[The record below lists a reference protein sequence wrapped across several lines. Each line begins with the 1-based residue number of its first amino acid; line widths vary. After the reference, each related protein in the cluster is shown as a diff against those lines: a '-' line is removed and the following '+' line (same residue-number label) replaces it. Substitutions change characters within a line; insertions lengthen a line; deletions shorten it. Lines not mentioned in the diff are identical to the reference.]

1 MKCAALFPL
10 ILLNSGKIQQTG
22 HLRSLLQIKIRAC
35 SSAAPFSPSVRME
48 SPSLL
53 GPKNP
58 TTNDDEESVKALLEK
73 MITNPGKIQNQVLE
87 EIPAKNSKT
96 EYLSRFF
103 ADANDDDVKQ
113 VFKKKVPL
121 VEYTD
126 LLPYIERIANG
137 EPHHIVSAD
146 PILEFICSSGT
157 TGGKYK
163 LFPGTAQQLGL
174 QASVIKLTSYI
185 LNKHFVDDDQ
195 PLNGKRMFLCTVAPE
210 FTTPGYLV
218 ARSGIASLKRKSLA
232 ESPSLNPPYVII
244 PPEVTLCEDVKQS
257 MYCQL
262 LCGLL
267 KRESV
272 LAIGTVFGA
281 GFVQVIKFLGQ
292 HREEICC
299 NIRQG
304 RISDWIDDP
313 KCRGAL
319 SNILSRP
326 MPDLA
331 DEISKEFEKKSWE
344 GIIKKLWPGAKFIE
358 AVVTGSMAQYI
369 PKLEFYGG
377 GLPIAS
383 MIYAASEGNF
393 GINLKPFGD
402 PYDISYCLVPWM
414 AYYEFLPVDPISDDN
429 ADIKNGGVVDLV
441 NVKIGQHYEL
451 VVTTFSGLNRY
462 KMGDILMVT
471 AFHKNAPQFRFVRR
485 KNVVLSLLSDK
496 TTEED
501 LIKATSKAINSILE
515 PHGFFLTDYTSYAD
529 SGSFHYVLFWEL
541 QNHGELGV
549 QDNGFVEMMK
559 GCCNVVDQ
567 SLDDTYRYYR
577 IHNTI
582 GPLEIKVVKQGT
594 FDALM
599 DFTLSRRK
607 STSPS
612 QYKPVK
618 CITSED
624 AIQMMNSMVM
634 ATFFSE

>member
-1 MKCAALFPL
+1 
-10 ILLNSGKIQQTG
+10 
-22 HLRSLLQIKIRAC
+22 
-35 SSAAPFSPSVRME
+35 
-48 SPSLL
+48 
-53 GPKNP
+53 
-58 TTNDDEESVKALLEK
+58 
-73 MITNPGKIQNQVLE
+73 
-87 EIPAKNSKT
+87 
-96 EYLSRFF
+96 
-103 ADANDDDVKQ
+103 
-113 VFKKKVPL
+113 
-121 VEYTD
+121 
-126 LLPYIERIANG
+126 
-137 EPHHIVSAD
+137 
-146 PILEFICSSGT
+146 
-157 TGGKYK
+157 
-163 LFPGTAQQLGL
+163 
-174 QASVIKLTSYI
+174 
-185 LNKHFVDDDQ
+185 
-195 PLNGKRMFLCTVAPE
+195 MFLYTMAPE
-210 FTTPGYLV
+210 FTTPGHLV
-218 ARSGIASLKRKSLA
+218 ARSGIASIIKKSLA
-232 ESPSLNPPYVII
+232 GSPSSNPPDAII

-257 MYCQL
+257 MYSQL

-267 KRESV
+267 QRESV
-272 LAIGTVFGA
+272 MTFGTVFAA
-281 GFVQVIKFLGQ
+281 GFVQVMKFLEQ
-292 HREEICC
+292 HWEELCC

-319 SNILSRP
+319 SYILTTP
-326 MPDLA
+326 MPALA
-331 DEISKEFEKKSWE
+331 DEISKEFEKNSWE
-344 GIIKKLWPGAKFIE
+344 GIVKKLWPGAKFIE

-377 GLPIAS
+377 GLPIVS
-383 MIYAASEGNF
+383 LMYAACEGNF
-393 GINLKPFGD
+393 GINLKPLCD
-402 PYDISYCLVPWM
+402 PDDVSYCLVPWM
-414 AYYEFLPVDPISDDN
+414 AYYEFLPVDPISEDDA
-429 ADIKNGGVVDLV
+429 ADINNGRVVDLAD
-441 NVKIGQHYEL
+441 VKIGQHYEL

-567 SLDDTYRYYR
+567 SLDDKYRYYR

-634 ATFFSE
+634 ATFFSD